1 MEPENKKQLGDGL
14 LFIVARCEFVSSA
27 PAKESRKINEIN
39 MSGYRVLLCLPRSSF
54 CSLLVSRPFIFQTWL
69 ADFISRPVPFQLKS
83 LIAIESS
90 SCE

>member
-39 MSGYRVLLCLPRSSF
+39 MLGYRGLALSS
-54 CSLLVSRPFIFQTWL
+54 SLLL
-69 ADFISRPVPFQLKS
+69 L
-83 LIAIESS
+83 LS
-90 SCE
+90 SCLSALHLSDLAG